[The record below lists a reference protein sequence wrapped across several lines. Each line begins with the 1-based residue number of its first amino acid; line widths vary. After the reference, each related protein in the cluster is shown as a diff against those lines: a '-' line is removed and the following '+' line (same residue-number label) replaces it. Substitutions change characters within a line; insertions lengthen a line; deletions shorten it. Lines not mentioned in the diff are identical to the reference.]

1 MKKSLIVSVFTILS
15 LTAFGQSET
24 LGQKIDELTYE
35 WDSRSEELNSYDGLK
50 KFCSDLEYRTD
61 FVELLHEI
69 HHYDSVLYQR
79 LLKASRISDDKK
91 ISKAIKDIEKFEEGY
106 SMRKFIHFLHQE
118 CKDQKEIE
126 KNAED
131 LKSEIGSESYSGQI
145 YILEI
150 ELNKYIKHITQRVDH
165 IRNHAHHLH
174 VK

>member
-1 MKKSLIVSVFTILS
+1 
-15 LTAFGQSET
+15 
-24 LGQKIDELTYE
+24 
-35 WDSRSEELNSYDGLK
+35 
-50 KFCSDLEYRTD
+50 
-61 FVELLHEI
+61 
-69 HHYDSVLYQR
+69 
-79 LLKASRISDDKK
+79 ISDDRK

-106 SMRKFIHFLHQE
+106 SMKKFVHFLHQE

-165 IRNHAHHLH
+165 IRKHVHHLH